1 MISLEKMREIFRRG
15 DHWEVYNSYAE
26 IQPEFSVQNG
36 ICVVKKPERSS
47 ITFEVVGTMETVC
60 CHLPA
65 ASDVTKTGYGFL
77 KYRVVIAEIDEFVTL
92 RKVMANTA
100 LLLPLH
106 ETEITSR
113 GQFIRACQNCDI
125 AMLNDLHSAGKLT
138 NLTATEVEYA
148 FDTADS
154 NGSFSAAKWVITKFG
169 VVVDLQRGVDKKL
182 REVLK
187 RGNVEAG
194 KWLVAEALPQANI
207 SLAQITAARE
217 GNLEF
222 LKWLLTESMLAVAI
236 DPRAIE
242 AAIAAKKKDVAD
254 WLLDVAP
261 RMQKVAA
268 FKYGL
273 KVVQPEIDRRGFQDY
288 AKRKYAAKRKIIEL

>member
-15 DHWEVYNSYAE
+15 EHWEVYNSYAE
-26 IQPEFSVQNG
+26 IQPEISVQNG
-36 ICVVKKPERSS
+36 ICVVKKAERSS

-60 CHLPA
+60 CDLPA

-77 KYRVVIAEIDEFVTL
+77 KYRFVISDIDEFVTL

-106 ETEITSR
+106 ETETTSR
-113 GQFIRACQNCDI
+113 GRFIRACQNSDTA
-125 AMLNDLHSAGKLT
+125 AMEGLHSDGKLT
-138 NLTATEVEYA
+138 NLTTTEVGYA

-154 NGSFSAAKWVITKFG
+154 NGSFSAAKWIITKFG
-169 VVVDLQRGVDKKL
+169 GVVDLQSGVDKKL

-207 SLAQITAARE
+207 SLAQIAAARE

-222 LKWLLTESMLAVAI
+222 LKWLLTESRLAVAI
-236 DPRAIE
+236 DPGAIE

-288 AKRKYAAKRKIIEL
+288 AKLKYAAKKKIIEL

>member
-15 DHWEVYNSYAE
+15 EHWEVYSSYAE

-36 ICVVKKPERSS
+36 ICVVKKAERSS
-47 ITFEVVGTMETVC
+47 ITFEVVGTMESVC
-60 CHLPA
+60 CDLPA

-77 KYRVVIAEIDEFVTL
+77 KFRTVIADIEEFVTL

-113 GQFIRACQNCDI
+113 GQFIRACLNSDI
-125 AMLNDLHSAGKLT
+125 TTLDNLHSAGKLT
-138 NLTATEVEYA
+138 NLTTTAVGYA

-154 NGSFSAAKWVITKFG
+154 DGSFSAAKWIIKKFG

-182 REVLK
+182 CEMLK
-187 RGNVEAG
+187 RGNVEAA
-194 KWLVAEALPQANI
+194 KWLVAEALPQAYI

-222 LKWLLTESMLAVAI
+222 LKWLLSDSRLAVTI
-236 DPRAIE
+236 DPCAIE
-242 AAIAAKKKDVAD
+242 AAIGAKRKDVAD

-273 KVVQPEIDRRGFQDY
+273 KVVQPEIDRRAFLDY
-288 AKRKYAAKRKIIEL
+288 AKLKCGATRKIIEL

>member
-1 MISLEKMREIFRRG
+1 
-15 DHWEVYNSYAE
+15 
-26 IQPEFSVQNG
+26 
-36 ICVVKKPERSS
+36 
-47 ITFEVVGTMETVC
+47 
-60 CHLPA
+60 
-65 ASDVTKTGYGFL
+65 
-77 KYRVVIAEIDEFVTL
+77 
-92 RKVMANTA
+92 MANTA
-100 LLLPLH
+100 LLHPLH